1 MAISNKA
8 HINEFIERVE
18 TMISKAMGRTKYCDG
33 VVLFAAKNATGTA
46 RINAKIVPRVA
57 MFKVSQ
63 IGLPY

>member
-18 TMISKAMGRTKYCDG
+18 TMISKARGRTKYCEG
-33 VVLFAAKNATGTA
+33 VVLLAARNATGTA
-46 RINAKIVPRVA
+46 RINAKIVPSVA

-63 IGLPY
+63 IGFPN